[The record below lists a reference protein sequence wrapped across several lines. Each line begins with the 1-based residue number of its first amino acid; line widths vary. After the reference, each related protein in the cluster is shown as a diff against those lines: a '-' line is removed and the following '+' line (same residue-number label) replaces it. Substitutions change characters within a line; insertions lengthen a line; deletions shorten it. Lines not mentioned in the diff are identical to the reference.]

1 MGSSGTKQEK
11 EEIITK
17 DIITKKPINK
27 NSKKKNKKSL
37 TEGKDI
43 ISAKG
48 KGIEYYKNGNKRYE
62 GDFVN
67 NKYEGNGTYY
77 KENGPIIL
85 ANLKMGILM
94 VKALYTIKMVKQD
107 LMVLLLMVDMKE
119 PENYIM
125 MMMKIILQLLENIK
139 MDFLMEKLKL
149 IIKMEI
155 YYMMEIGLMVKSKD
169 MANYFLKMVI

>member
-1 MGSSGTKQEK
+1 MEH
-11 EEIITK
+11 II
-17 DIITKKPINK
+17 KKMV
-27 NSKKKNKKSL
+27 
-37 TEGKDI
+37 
-43 ISAKG
+43 
-48 KGIEYYKNGNKRYE
+48 R
-62 GDFVN
+62 
-67 NKYEGNGTYY
+67 
-77 KENGPIIL
+77 IIL

-125 MMMKIILQLLENIK
+125 MMMKIIILRLLENIK

>member
-1 MGSSGTKQEK
+1 MEH
-11 EEIITK
+11 II
-17 DIITKKPINK
+17 KKM
-27 NSKKKNKKSL
+27 
-37 TEGKDI
+37 
-43 ISAKG
+43 
-48 KGIEYYKNGNKRYE
+48 
-62 GDFVN
+62 V
-67 NKYEGNGTYY
+67 
-77 KENGPIIL
+77 PIIL

-119 PENYIM
+119 SENYIM

-155 YYMMEIGLMVKSKD
+155 YYMMAIGLMVKSKD